1 MNPNQ
6 SRRAFLQKVG
16 ALGASL
22 PVGLSL
28 APFSIASAKP
38 KSRVAQ
44 IGQPDL
50 LAGEGIA
57 AVNRITWQQL
67 LPLVE
72 EAVRAA
78 TGQSDIQTAWRSLVS
93 PKDIIGLKVNT
104 LAGRGMSTRP
114 AVAFA
119 IAASLTKAGIPAGNI
134 IIWDRSSGEM
144 RRAGYPLSTEAEK
157 VRCFGSDS
165 LPEAYEGKPEVLR
178 SVGSCFATLVSRY
191 CTALINVPVLKDH
204 DLSGITLGMKNFY
217 GVIHNPNKYHD
228 NHCDPYIADLS
239 SHPYI
244 REKLRL
250 VIADALLCQYNGGP
264 SLKSQWT
271 FPLGGILAGTD
282 PVAVDR
288 VGALIVEQEREKHEM
303 PSLEAAGRP
312 ATHIATAA
320 RLGLGTDQP
329 DEIEWIV
336 DSG

>member
-1 MNPNQ
+1 VALKTK
-6 SRRAFLQKVG
+6 RRTFLKNIGV
-16 ALGASL
+16 LGASL
-22 PVGLSL
+22 PLSASL
-28 APFSIASAKP
+28 TPFSIASAKP

-44 IGQPDL
+44 ICRAEL
-50 LAGEGIA
+50 LAGDGVA

-78 TGQSDIQTAWRSLVS
+78 TGQSDIQAAWKTLVS

-114 AVAFA
+114 AVALA

-144 RRAGYPLSTEAEK
+144 RRAGYTLSTEADK

-165 LPEAYEGKPEVLR
+165 LPEDYEPKPEIVR

-191 CTALINVPVLKDH
+191 CTALINVPILKDH

-217 GVIHNPNKYHD
+217 GAIHNPNKYHD
-228 NHCDPYIADLS
+228 NNCNPYIADLS
-239 SHPYI
+239 THPYI

-250 VIADALLCQYNGGP
+250 VIVDALLAQYNGGP
-264 SLKSQWT
+264 SLKPQWT
-271 FPLGGILAGTD
+271 FSPGGILAGTD

-288 VGALIVEQEREKHEM
+288 VGALIIEQERAKHEM

-320 RLGLGTDQP
+320 GLGLGTDQP
-329 DEIEWIV
+329 DEIQWIV